1 MSIRDRIELR
11 LKDLGLSPRAASLKA
26 GLNTHFL
33 QAVLSQKSESPRG
46 DNLTKLARAL
56 ETTAQWL
63 MDGTGDP
70 NAVVDEP
77 TAELISIMPSLDA
90 KRRAEIAQFAK
101 YLAEQKKRET
111 GE

>member
-1 MSIRDRIELR
+1 MSTKDRIAQR
-11 LKDLGLSPRAASLKA
+11 LKDLELSPHAASLKA

-33 QAVLSQKSESPRG
+33 QAVLSGKSESPRG

-70 NAVVDEP
+70 NVTVDEP

-90 KRRAEIAQFAK
+90 KRRAEVAQFAK
-101 YLAEQKKRET
+101 YLAEQKKREN

>member
-1 MSIRDRIELR
+1 MDMRARIEQR
-11 LKDLGLSPRAASLKA
+11 LGDLGLSPWAASLKA

-33 QAVLSQKSESPRG
+33 QAVLSGKSESPRG
-46 DNLTKLARAL
+46 LNLEKLARAL

-70 NAVVDEP
+70 AQPIDPATANVVQF
-77 TAELISIMPSLDA
+77 MHSLDA
-90 KRRAEIAQFAK
+90 KRRAEVETFAK
-101 YLAEQKKRET
+101 FQLEQKKRES